1 MNAFHSQYLLFP
13 KSLIQY
19 LLLLG
24 QVSVSIFTIHVCT
37 TAPAQEISAP
47 PRLAIGL
54 AQVRPYLATAA
65 GSQFSALVQLPR
77 LGRCHSYIYRHP
89 VIPGMETGIFTWQ
102 GVSQAS

>member
-1 MNAFHSQYLLFP
+1 MNTFRFQYLLFL

-37 TAPAQEISAP
+37 TAPVQEISAP

-54 AQVRPYLATAA
+54 AQVHPCRAA
-65 GSQFSALVQLPR
+65 AVGSLFSALIR
-77 LGRCHSYIYRHP
+77 LLRPGRCQSCIYRHL
-89 VIPGMETGIFTWQ
+89 GMGTGIFTWQ